1 MMGTRTSLIVLI
13 LAGVLAAPPLRSADA
28 GEFKISPI
36 RVDLS
41 VDRPIGVLNVSNPS
55 AEPLLLHLEVQA
67 WDHVAGSDR
76 YMDTRD
82 VLLNPMIFELEPGQQ
97 QLVRIGLTRP
107 ASSEREL
114 AYRVFIRE
122 VPQRARQKK
131 RQITTVLHVS
141 LPVFVSPR
149 KAGAPDLIW
158 RLEQAGATGLALWV
172 ENRGGL
178 HAKVLSI
185 ALRRPNGEPLAAID
199 RQIYVLPGQSRRL
212 DIPGHLTDPDEPVT
226 LTAESRDGPL
236 RSALR
241 LVKNATVEGALR

>member
-1 MMGTRTSLIVLI
+1 MGTRTSLIVLI
-13 LAGVLAAPPLRSADA
+13 LSGVLAVLPPRSADA

-36 RVDLS
+36 RVDLN

-131 RQITTVLHVS
+131 RQITTAACM
-141 LPVFVSPR
+141 PR
-149 KAGAPDLIW
+149 
-158 RLEQAGATGLALWV
+158 
-172 ENRGGL
+172 
-178 HAKVLSI
+178 LSI